1 MSEVLWAIGRTSGIV
16 SLILFT
22 ASIVLGILTRRGRP
36 LPGLPR
42 FGVVMVHRSVSL
54 LAAVFLVLHVVTL
67 LGDSYAKLN
76 LVDVIVPFLGSF
88 QPFWQGL
95 GTVAFD
101 LVLAVIITSL
111 LRHRIGD
118 RAFRFVHWFV
128 YALWPVAVLHSIGN
142 GTDGSSPGFVLLVAA
157 CSIAVVSAV
166 IWRFSARSTPPP
178 TAGRPSS
185 DPRLVQNRPGRSAR

>member
-1 MSEVLWAIGRTSGIV
+1 MSEVLWAIGRMSGIV

-22 ASIVLGILTRRGRP
+22 LSTVLGILTHRGRP

-42 FGVVMVHRSVSL
+42 FGVVIVHRNVSL
-54 LAAVFLVLHVVTL
+54 LASVFLVLHVATL

-76 LVDVIVPFLGSF
+76 LVDVVVPFLGSF

-128 YALWPVAVLHSIGN
+128 YAMWPIAVLHSIGN
-142 GTDGSSPGFVLLVAA
+142 GTDGTSGWFVLILAA
-157 CSIAVVSAV
+157 CLIAVGSAV
-166 IWRFSARSTPPP
+166 IWRLSTRSRSPRVMTPVAP
-178 TAGRPSS
+178 GS
-185 DPRLVQNRPGRSAR
+185 GRSIR